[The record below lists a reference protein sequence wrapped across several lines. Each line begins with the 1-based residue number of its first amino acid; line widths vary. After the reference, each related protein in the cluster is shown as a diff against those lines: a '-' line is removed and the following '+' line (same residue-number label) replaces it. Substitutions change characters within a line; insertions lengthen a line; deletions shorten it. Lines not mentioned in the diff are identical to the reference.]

1 MVRAGGGSMGMRF
14 GAAWCLRTRLPASD
28 SNGIARLTITGRAVP
43 GDVAFLVPLGSVL
56 TGEASDTVNIQ
67 DLRFHRPEKNIAPPL
82 TGLLSQRLVRLGD
95 VSLRISIL
103 QDLPQ
108 RWRIAVALGVA
119 LALFGWGLFQ
129 LQPRMRTDD
138 VWTLSGILLVL
149 WSLLLLRFLLAL
161 RYAQEPA
168 HLDEYALTGV
178 GGPRVALTL
187 LPGSTILSAR
197 PPHCRKYPF
206 LFRRQNTHA

>member
-56 TGEASDTVNIQ
+56 TGKASETVSIK
-67 DLRFHRPEKNIAPPL
+67 DLRFDRPEKNIDPTL

-108 RWRIAVALGVA
+108 RWRISVALGVA

-178 GGPRVALTL
+178 GGAPVALVL
-187 LPGSTILSAR
+187 LPRAIILPAR
-197 PPHCRKYPF
+197 RRHAACYPF
-206 LFRRQNTHA
+206 PSRAHNAK